1 MLKRYVFKC
10 LLSIF
15 LFNSLAYTHSLPRAP
30 DKDEGLFVHPVS
42 LIYGIT
48 KNEALIYATLLY
60 PIPPISALVVHPS
73 YLNKKDYYRIGS
85 GLGYRL
91 FFIDIFYAQIMPSVH
106 YLGYETTSGAM
117 VEVLGYVGGFGN
129 IDVGV
134 GYKWNFATKNHGLA
148 VDVNFGLDATFVTI
162 VILLPLYILFGI

>member
-1 MLKRYVFKC
+1 MLKRYIFKC

-15 LFNSLAYTHSLPRAP
+15 LFNSLAYTHSPPNLA
-30 DKDEGLFVHPVS
+30 DKDDGLFVHPVS

-48 KNEALIYATLLY
+48 KNEALIYATLLF
-60 PIPPISALVVHPS
+60 PIPPVSALVVHPS

-91 FFIDIFYAQIMPSVH
+91 FLIDHFYAQIMPSVH

-117 VEVLGYVGGFGN
+117 VEVLGYVGGFGS

-148 VDVNFGLDATFVTI
+148 VDVNFGLDAAI
-162 VILLPLYILFGI
+162 VLLPLYIISF